1 MKFMMLTY
9 IPGEKMAEVSA
20 ASDRVWAKASPKKR
34 ADVSYMLMCHPF
46 DVPKGCYVTFGIFEG
61 DSAEE
66 IAAGVYPMEL
76 AGATVQI
83 VPLLEVRSGS
93 SAKTEK
99 KYRG

>member
-9 IPGEKMAEVSA
+9 TPGEKMAEVSA
-20 ASDRVWAKASPKKR
+20 ASDKVWAKAPPKKR
-34 ADVSYMLMCHPF
+34 ADVGYLLMCHPF
-46 DVPKGCYVTFGIFEG
+46 DVPEGCYVTFSIFDG

-66 IAAGVYPMEL
+66 IAATVYPMEL
-76 AGATVQI
+76 AGAKVQI

-99 KYRG
+99 EYRG